1 MNTEADS
8 ALIEGEWGK
17 SVGEA
22 YLLWVLL
29 ACHRIYLG
37 RPVSGVLQIVTLV
50 ALVVLVMGGKSVDR
64 APQVAQAVR
73 LRAGKAR
80 REDNSRTVHPRDRY
94 LPGGHG
100 VPVTRPSGCSPPLG
114 RNACRAA
121 MSYRSPGARK

>member
-50 ALVVLVMGGKSVDR
+50 ALVVLVLGGMEIWGGMTIGGAAAVAWILWFIVDAFR
-64 APQVAQAVR
+64 IPGMVSRYNASLEVR
-73 LRAGKAR
+73 GQGPSSGTSGEATGRQGA
-80 REDNSRTVHPRDRY
+80 
-94 LPGGHG
+94 
-100 VPVTRPSGCSPPLG
+100 TRGQ
-114 RNACRAA
+114 
-121 MSYRSPGARK
+121 